1 MLHFHTDSDAILHSA
16 LRFARIEGAND
27 KGLAMIEKA
36 ATDIY
41 TFENLRKNQYTY
53 VDKTA
58 ILKEL
63 ADDSR
68 GRQFFVARPRRFGK
82 SLAVTTFQALFEGRR
97 DLFHGLA
104 IEPLWD
110 WSKKWPVLHLDMGS
124 AQAPTVA
131 ALHRKWRAILETEC
145 ARNKIPFRDDNDP
158 AIAFAH
164 VIDDLVSV
172 SDDGQIVL
180 LVDEYD
186 KPLLNKLCTPD
197 VTEFK
202 NALKAFY
209 SVIKTYEGKQ
219 RFAFITGVSKFSKV
233 SIFSD
238 LNNLKDYTL
247 HPVAGTM
254 FGFTHE
260 EVRKYYPGKLAE
272 LGAKFGHDADWA
284 FDEIVR
290 MYDGYKFHKD
300 AEPVINPVSLGM
312 TFDVLEF
319 GKWWS
324 KTAIPTFLI
333 DFFKTRPLDVS
344 TLEVSDSDMDSFE
357 PEKINPVTLLFQ
369 TGYLTIR
376 DVEWNGYFTTYRLG
390 FPNAE
395 VESSFLSELSKLYSG
410 KGSGGDGAI
419 VARIGDTLSARDP
432 EGFVEAFK
440 SFFGEIPY
448 DLTDRQNEQSWQAIM
463 YVVMRLIGMNVGG
476 EVRTSKGRIDLAI
489 ETATDAYVIEVKR
502 DSTPMKAIAQIREQ
516 GYVDKFRLS
525 GKPITLI
532 GIAFSTKKRAVSATK
547 IVRDA

>member
-1 MLHFHTDSDAILHSA
+1 MMD
-16 LRFARIEGAND
+16 GVND
-27 KGLAMIEKA
+27 NGEATMEKA

-41 TFENLRKNQYTY
+41 TFENLRREHFTY

-58 ILKEL
+58 ILKPL
-63 ADDSR
+63 ADMSR
-68 GRQFFVARPRRFGK
+68 GKQFFIARPRRFGK
-82 SLAVTTFQALFEGRR
+82 SLAVSTLQCLFEGRR
-97 DLFHGLA
+97 DLFQGLA
-104 IEPLWD
+104 IEPEWD
-110 WSKKWPVLHLDMGS
+110 WSEKWPVLHIDMGS

-131 ALHRKWRAILETEC
+131 ALHRKWRAILEAEC
-145 ARNKIPFRDDNDP
+145 ARNKIGFRDDDDP

-164 VIDDLVSV
+164 VIDDLAAESG
-172 SDDGQIVL
+172 DGQIVL

-186 KPLLNKLCTPD
+186 KPLLNHLCTPA

-202 NALKAFY
+202 DALKAFY

-219 RFAFITGVSKFSKV
+219 RFSFLTGVSKFSKV

-238 LNNLKDYTL
+238 LNNLEDMTL
-247 HPVAGTM
+247 DASTATL
-254 FGFTHE
+254 FGFTHA
-260 EVRKYYPGKLAE
+260 EVRANFPELIAALGKANGMTAE
-272 LGAKFGHDADWA
+272 EA

-290 MYDGYKFHKD
+290 MYDGYKFEEN
-300 AEPVINPVSLGM
+300 AESVINPVSLGLC
-312 TFDVLEF
+312 FKK
-319 GKWWS
+319 GKFENWWS
-324 KTAIPTFLI
+324 KTAVPTFLI

-344 TLEVSDSDMDSFE
+344 SLDVSGSDMDAFE
-357 PEKINPVTLLFQ
+357 PERINPVTLLFQ

-410 KGSGGDGAI
+410 KGAGGDGAV
-419 VARIGDTLSARDP
+419 VARIGDTLRAHDP

-440 SFFGEIPY
+440 SFFGSIPY
-448 DLTDRQNEQSWQAIM
+448 DLTDRQNEQSWQAVM

-476 EVRTSKGRIDLAI
+476 EVKTSKGRIDLTV

-502 DSTPMKAIAQIREQ
+502 DSTPMKAIEQIR
-516 GYVDKFRLS
+516 DKSYTDRFRLS

-532 GIAFSTKKRAVSATK
+532 GIAFSTKKRAVSGAK
-547 IVRDA
+547 IVRGA

>member
-1 MLHFHTDSDAILHSA
+1 
-16 LRFARIEGAND
+16 
-27 KGLAMIEKA
+27 MIEKA

-41 TFENLRKNQYTY
+41 TFESLRKEHFTY

-58 ILKEL
+58 ILKEF
-63 ADDSR
+63 ADMSR
-68 GRQFFVARPRRFGK
+68 GKQFFVARPRRFGK

-97 DLFHGLA
+97 DLFQGLA

-110 WSKKWPVLHLDMGS
+110 WSRKWPVIRIDMGNMQYETVS
-124 AQAPTVA
+124 EFSCALKDYLRKEGARFGVEVDDSVPAPEMFRNLIHDVA
-131 ALHRKWRAILETEC
+131 ATAK
-145 ARNKIPFRDDNDP
+145 
-158 AIAFAH
+158 
-164 VIDDLVSV
+164 
-172 SDDGQIVL
+172 DGQCVI

-186 KPLLNKLCTPD
+186 KPLLHKLNTPD

-202 NALKAFY
+202 DFLKPFY
-209 SVIKTYEGKQ
+209 GVIKYEEGKQ

-247 HPVAGTM
+247 HPVAGTL

-284 FDEIVR
+284 FDKIVR
-290 MYDGYKFHKD
+290 MYDGYKFHPEAKS
-300 AEPVINPVSLGM
+300 VINPVSLGM
-312 TFDVLEF
+312 TFDAMELQN
-319 GKWWS
+319 WWS
-324 KTAIPTFLI
+324 KTALPTFLI

-344 TLEVSDSDMDSFE
+344 SLEVSDSDMNAFE
-357 PEKINPVTLLFQ
+357 PEKIKPVVLLYQ
-369 TGYLTIR
+369 TGYLTIKDIR
-376 DVEWNGYFTTYRLG
+376 RTGTILRYKLG

-395 VESSFLSELSKLYSG
+395 VESSFIEDLSALYVGHTSVEP
-410 KGSGGDGAI
+410 GAI
-419 VARIGDTLSARDP
+419 VERIGDTLRDRDP

-463 YVVMRLIGMNVGG
+463 YVVMRLICMNVGG
-476 EVRTSKGRIDLAI
+476 EVRTAKGRIDLTI

-516 GYVDKFRLS
+516 GYVDKFLLS
-525 GKPITLI
+525 GKPVTLI

-547 IVRDA
+547 IVREE